1 MIVCFYLA
9 YGKLLKLMAASN
21 ADVYETLAIID
32 KYLVDH
38 CWMVTCDH
46 HLDDPLSLSHVS
58 LRRRRRPSVRAINC
72 NY

>member
-1 MIVCFYLA
+1 MCNNPPPFSKTTSPSMIVCFYLA

-32 KYLVDH
+32 EYLVDH

-46 HLDDPLSLSHVS
+46 H
-58 LRRRRRPSVRAINC
+58 
-72 NY
+72 